1 MMVVEVVEAAVGL
14 VEAAVGLVEA
24 AVGLVEAAVGLVLE
38 WASLMSWTVF
48 GTTSRSLTS
57 INTEAV
63 GTIDLKYR
71 HLGSAAL
78 ILQLRLR
85 EQKNSL

>member
-1 MMVVEVVEAAVGL
+1 MTRMVVEV
-14 VEAAVGLVEA
+14 AVGLVEA

-38 WASLMSWTVF
+38 WASLTNRTVF

-57 INTEAV
+57 TSTEAV
-63 GTIDLKYR
+63 GTINLKYH
-71 HLGSAAL
+71 HLDLAAL
-78 ILQLRLR
+78 VLRRLR